1 MLSKEDQRR
10 FDEITR
16 NLRTSDPEFVA
27 RLSARWDGRLVSRRA
42 RLMLMMTVLLWVS
55 VPAVVVLG
63 GWLAAAVAP
72 LMVAA
77 AGVLVW
83 QARRHC

>member
-16 NLRTSDPEFVA
+16 NLRASDPEFVA
-27 RLSARWDGRLVSRRA
+27 RLGARWDGRVVSRRA
-42 RLMLMMTVLLWVS
+42 RFMLMVTVLLWVS

-63 GWLAAAVAP
+63 GWLAAALAP
-72 LMVAA
+72 LMVTMAS
-77 AGVLVW
+77 VLVW
-83 QARRHC
+83 HARRLC

>member
-16 NLRTSDPEFVA
+16 QLRASDPEFVD
-27 RLSARWDGRLVSRRA
+27 RLSARWDGRVVSRRA
-42 RLMLMMTVLLWVS
+42 RLMLMVTVVLWAA

-63 GWLAAAVAP
+63 GWLAAAAAP
-72 LMVAA
+72 LMVTMASM
-77 AGVLVW
+77 LVW
-83 QARRHC
+83 HARRLC

>member
-16 NLRTSDPEFVA
+16 NLRASDPEFVA
-27 RLSARWDGRLVSRRA
+27 RLSARWDRRMTSRRT
-42 RLMLMMTVLLWVS
+42 RLMLMMTVLLWIS

-77 AGVLVW
+77 ASVLVW
-83 QARRHC
+83 QARRRC

>member
-16 NLRTSDPEFVA
+16 QLRTTDPEFVA
-27 RLSARWDGRLVSRRA
+27 RLSARWDGRVVGRRA
-42 RLMLMMTVLLWVS
+42 RFMLMVTVLLWVS

-63 GWLAAAVAP
+63 GWLAAALAP
-72 LMVAA
+72 LMFTAA
-77 AGVLVW
+77 SMLVW